1 MQRHFLSVTIDHSIR
16 DRSVALDSRSTSY
29 VTIYDLGDITT
40 NNNIYAMASFNGT
53 SSNFVPEQ
61 LFHTVLTVIDYS
73 QDPSG
78 SNRTAFILKTHGA
91 LEAAKKYAT
100 RSLESLNFSSSDFQ
114 QYHIRGARS
123 PSESWSH
130 GDGVLL
136 FARAFD
142 GQEFL
147 VGIDTTPN
155 DEALTATQDGDLVLP
170 EGAKFLHYVLQV
182 SVDYDADRSGGLQT
196 TEILGVYVHRAD
208 AWTAAH
214 KCLDPAQYAEYDDR
228 GESQFIGEWPFGQ
241 DIAVHAVSET
251 GQNFFIAVKTPPEQ
265 THELRHR
272 NLKK

>member
-1 MQRHFLSVTIDHSIR
+1 
-16 DRSVALDSRSTSY
+16 
-29 VTIYDLGDITT
+29 
-40 NNNIYAMASFNGT
+40 MASVNGA

-61 LFHTVLTVIDYS
+61 LFHTVLQVIDYS
-73 QDPSG
+73 HDASG
-78 SNRTAFILKTHGA
+78 ANRTTFVLKTHGT
-91 LEAAKKYAT
+91 LEAAKKFAVH
-100 RSLESLNFSSSDFQ
+100 SLESINFTSSDFQ
-114 QYHIRGARS
+114 QYQIRGDRA

-155 DEALTATQDGDLVLP
+155 NEGVAANPDGDLVLP
-170 EGAKFLHYVLQV
+170 EGAKFLHYVLQI
-182 SVDYDADRSGGLQT
+182 SVDYNADRSGSLQT

-208 AWTAAH
+208 AWTAAY
-214 KCLDPAQYAEYDDR
+214 KCLDPTQYAEYDRR
-228 GESQFIGEWPFGQ
+228 GDSQFIGEWPFGE

-251 GQNFFIAVKTPPEQ
+251 GQNYFIAVKNPPEKK
-265 THELRHR
+265 HELKHH